1 MLLLLYMEL
10 LVVVFVAVIVLTLF
24 SHGYNAVR
32 GHRAGS
38 NNSEGGS
45 YLGRKKEEN
54 RADFIN

>member
-1 MLLLLYMEL
+1 MEL

-38 NNSEGGS
+38 KNSEGGS